1 MSLFNVVTNND
12 VDEFSHDI
20 RNPPIPD
27 SLQNFEAK
35 SKIMHVVGSH
45 TNISNRASK
54 LKIKD
59 IRSIEGDY
67 LKNIPKPNSR
77 DEAKMIQDNV
87 KSVSGAA
94 PHPAVSHS
102 SKPKLVDYSTS
113 EDGSD
118 DDKELV
124 IVKLLLA
131 GELMYDFMLQRATIP
146 TVGKSMEKLLQNRM
160 LEKDETDEEK
170 EGQREQGYELM
181 NVGIGEL
188 KASEKEYD
196 CEKSNFTSENQST
209 VNSEEERGQ
218 KVRISEFDG
227 DFEATGCAGAENE
240 NESNRS
246 NMNLDIQHE
255 KKTLKKKRKPDE
267 IQMKSHKMEADRV
280 RESDGCKR
288 EKSEA
293 EKRSILRLNR
303 KESSRSCMNLD
314 IEKKQ
319 ATLKRKLT
327 PEEIQMRLR
336 KIEAERVRDSDRDRK
351 MRDEDARRVPES
363 ETAFQIEEKA
373 GELEAVSQIEEEKS
387 EESKKIDERPNNKPK
402 RKYNRRN
409 NKTCTQTTNTL
420 AQEKE
425 ETTENSTCQTEY
437 VYVIPPPPAP
447 VAVSCDNVTVDEQLN
462 LALQYIQPEMDSI
475 QPALVNDVSFSAEVI
490 ASGDDSGNYSASGE
504 FEISPEVVQL
514 VNDFENSAFN
524 NLSDSDFD
532 MDEFIKKKVPQ

>member
-12 VDEFSHDI
+12 VVEFSHDI

-59 IRSIEGDY
+59 IKSIEGDY

-124 IVKLLLA
+124 SVKLLLA

-146 TVGKSMEKLLQNRM
+146 TV
-160 LEKDETDEEK
+160 
-170 EGQREQGYELM
+170 
-181 NVGIGEL
+181 
-188 KASEKEYD
+188 
-196 CEKSNFTSENQST
+196 
-209 VNSEEERGQ
+209 
-218 KVRISEFDG
+218 
-227 DFEATGCAGAENE
+227 GCAGAENE

-255 KKTLKKKRKPDE
+255 KKTLKRKRKPEE
-267 IQMKSHKMEADRV
+267 IQMKLHKMEADRV
-280 RESDGCKR
+280 RESDRCKR

-303 KESSRSCMNLD
+303 EETSRSCINLD
-314 IEKKQ
+314 IE
-319 ATLKRKLT
+319 
-327 PEEIQMRLR
+327 
-336 KIEAERVRDSDRDRK
+336 
-351 MRDEDARRVPES
+351 
-363 ETAFQIEEKA
+363 
-373 GELEAVSQIEEEKS
+373 
-387 EESKKIDERPNNKPK
+387 
-402 RKYNRRN
+402 
-409 NKTCTQTTNTL
+409 
-420 AQEKE
+420 
-425 ETTENSTCQTEY
+425 
-437 VYVIPPPPAP
+437 
-447 VAVSCDNVTVDEQLN
+447 
-462 LALQYIQPEMDSI
+462 
-475 QPALVNDVSFSAEVI
+475 
-490 ASGDDSGNYSASGE
+490 
-504 FEISPEVVQL
+504 
-514 VNDFENSAFN
+514 
-524 NLSDSDFD
+524 
-532 MDEFIKKKVPQ
+532 

>member
-45 TNISNRASK
+45 TNISNRATK

-124 IVKLLLA
+124 SVKLLLA

-255 KKTLKKKRKPDE
+255 KKTLKRKRKPDE

-336 KIEAERVRDSDRDRK
+336 KIEAERVRDSDRNRK

-363 ETAFQIEEKA
+363 EAALQIEEKA

-387 EESKKIDERPNNKPK
+387 EESKKIDEEIRRPN
-402 RKYNRRN
+402 
-409 NKTCTQTTNTL
+409 
-420 AQEKE
+420 
-425 ETTENSTCQTEY
+425 TEY

-462 LALQYIQPEMDSI
+462 LALQYIQPEMNSI